1 MIRKT
6 WKRIHQNFGKEKY
19 ICWNLK
25 LSGLDT
31 VEDKNMKWIRKYLE
45 CRSER
50 KMVKMREMEDRMWRF
65 NIYLI
70 RILEKE
76 SRKNRIDAIN
86 EDIIL
91 YFIW

>member
-1 MIRKT
+1 
-6 WKRIHQNFGKEKY
+6 
-19 ICWNLK
+19 
-25 LSGLDT
+25 
-31 VEDKNMKWIRKYLE
+31 
-45 CRSER
+45 
-50 KMVKMREMEDRMWRF
+50 MREMEDRMWRF